1 MKKKQIWLATVLMIM
16 AGFLSAVERIQLSK
30 PVEFGKM
37 LDKNNVFLKMCLS
50 FDAADGYFYFLDSKF
65 GTVFKVEEKTGKL
78 VKTISSKGQGP
89 FELQNATSM
98 RVKNNKIFVLDG
110 GFNGIKIFDTEG
122 NNLNEIK
129 LNVVIS
135 WRSIDV
141 NDKEEIF
148 LGRVDTEKK
157 TLVSVFNAKGENLR
171 SIVPVKK
178 GVKINQL
185 SPHWYYHIRLDKSGN
200 VYVLFYLMRKLAK
213 YSSKGNLIWEKSIK
227 NEILDRYPNNDR
239 VWRGSEKTV
248 SLQMSV
254 HNLDTTPGNNVVI
267 GHIGGG
273 CMFSGNGEL
282 KKLISFEDDSGLIH
296 FRVLGDR
303 LINLLLFGQ
312 EISIY
317 KFKEE

>member
-1 MKKKQIWLATVLMIM
+1 MKKKQIWLAIVLMTLG
-16 AGFLSAVERIQLSK
+16 GFLPAVERIQLAK

-65 GTVFKVEEKTGKL
+65 GMVFKVEGKTGKL

-89 FELQNATSM
+89 SELQHATAL

-122 NNLNEIK
+122 NTLKEIK

-157 TLVSVFNAKGENLR
+157 TLVSVFNEKGENLR

-178 GVKINQL
+178 GVKISQL
-185 SPHWYYHIRLDKSGN
+185 SPHWYYNIRLDKCGN
-200 VYVLFYLMRKLAK
+200 IYVLFYLLRKLAK
-213 YSSKGNLIWEKSIK
+213 YSSKGTLIWEIPIK
-227 NEILDRYPNNDR
+227 NEILDRYPNDDR
-239 VWRGSEKTV
+239 VWRGFENTIR
-248 SLQMSV
+248 LRISV
-254 HNLDTTPGNNVVI
+254 FNLDTTPGNNVVI
-267 GHIGGG
+267 SHIGGG

-282 KKLISFEDDSGLIH
+282 KKLITLDNGFSLN
-296 FRVLGDR
+296 RVKLLRDR
-303 LINLLLFGQ
+303 LINLTLFG
-312 EISIY
+312 ERISIY
-317 KFKEE
+317 HYKEE

>member
-1 MKKKQIWLATVLMIM
+1 MKKKQIWLAIVFMVLG
-16 AGFLSAVERIQLSK
+16 GFLSAVERIQLSN

-89 FELQNATSM
+89 FELQNATAL

-178 GVKINQL
+178 LKKDNQL
-185 SPHWYYHIRLDKSGN
+185 SPHWYYNIRLDKSGN
-200 VYVLFYLMRKLAK
+200 IYVLFYLLRKLAK
-213 YSSKGNLIWEKSIK
+213 YSSKGSLIWEKPIK

-239 VWRGSEKTV
+239 VWRGFENTV
-248 SLQMSV
+248 RLRISV
-254 HNLDTTPGNNVVI
+254 FNLDTTPGNNVVI
-267 GHIGGG
+267 SHIGGG

-282 KKLISFEDDSGLIH
+282 KKLITLDNGFSLN
-296 FRVLGDR
+296 RVKLLKDR
-303 LINLLLFGQ
+303 LINLTLFG
-312 EISIY
+312 ERISIY
-317 KFKEE
+317 HYKEE